1 MIGLL
6 RGTLAHA
13 GETEVVVDVAG
24 VGYRV
29 TVTPATRVSLGAEPG
44 SFTLW
49 IHTQLR
55 ADALVL
61 YGFASA
67 SERDL
72 FEVLLTTPG
81 VGPSLALAILGSL
94 GPSGVINA
102 VAAEDAAAFETV
114 SGVGKK
120 TAARLS
126 LELQGRLVGF
136 ETGVPLAMPGVPEAV
151 DEATEVA
158 DALVALGYSTDE
170 VRRAVSALDGT
181 ESVETA
187 LRVALRE
194 LSRR

>member
-13 GETEVVVDVAG
+13 GESEVVVDVAG

-29 TVTPATRVSLGAEPG
+29 TVTPATRVSLGAESGP
-44 SFTLW
+44 FTLW

-55 ADALVL
+55 ADALQL
-61 YGFASA
+61 YGFASS

-94 GPSGVINA
+94 GLSGVVNA
-102 VAAEDAAAFETV
+102 VTTEDAAAFETV

-136 ETGVPLAMPGVPEAV
+136 DAGGPVLIPGATEASS
-151 DEATEVA
+151 EAAEVA
-158 DALVALGYSTDE
+158 DALAALGYSTDE

-181 ESVETA
+181 EPVETA
-187 LRVALRE
+187 LRLALRE